1 MYIMGGVIGQSVGL
15 DYNFGQGIGFAHTF
29 FQLRPKEIAA
39 ISCRAQQNGIS
50 RCWRRLGKQVQQIVP
65 LFKSFSY
72 LCDKHVFTKMINYE

>member
-29 FQLRPKEIAA
+29 FQLRPKEIAV

-50 RCWRRLGKQVQQIVP
+50 RCWRRLGKQVQQIVRCSN
-65 LFKSFSY
+65 LFLIFAKEGFY
-72 LCDKHVFTKMINYE
+72 KNYQL

>member
-39 ISCRAQQNGIS
+39 ISCRAEQNGIS
-50 RCWRRLGKQVQQIVP
+50 
-65 LFKSFSY
+65 
-72 LCDKHVFTKMINYE
+72 